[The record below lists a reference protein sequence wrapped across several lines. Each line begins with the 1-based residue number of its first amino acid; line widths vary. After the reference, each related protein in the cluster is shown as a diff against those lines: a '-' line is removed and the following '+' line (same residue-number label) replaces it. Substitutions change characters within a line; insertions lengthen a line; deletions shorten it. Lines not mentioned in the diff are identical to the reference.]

1 MQLLKTFV
9 THYPWQSL
17 LLVLALLLSG
27 LADGIG
33 LSALLPA
40 LQLTLTSSVGA
51 DDSNDF
57 TRLVNEAMAEIG
69 MTPTLGVLLTVIL
82 TAIVLKNILI
92 FFANQRIGYIA
103 ADVAT
108 ELRMSLLRSVIASRW
123 EFFTHQSSGALANS
137 MATEAWRASNAYVF
151 AVRVLASLI
160 EALVYL
166 SVAVIASWQAT
177 LLCIVVGLAV
187 LGASHVLVRI
197 ARRAGDR
204 QTRWYRA
211 LLSSLTD
218 VLASVKTFKSMGR
231 DHVAEE
237 VLAYETGKLRHAL
250 RRQALS
256 EAGLESA
263 QESLLALVVVVGI
276 YVALVTF
283 EIGLP
288 MVTFMVLVLG
298 QTLKRIGKVQ
308 KQYQK
313 MLTCESAYWAL
324 NKTIDEARSAA
335 ERSTGTAT
343 TALDDAIEF
352 DGVSFAYGAHTILND
367 ATFKVPA
374 RTITCLVGDSGAGKT
389 TVADLVIGLV
399 APTAGELR
407 IDGVPIGELDLRA
420 WRHSIGYV
428 PQDNLLLHDT
438 VLHNVTLGDPS
449 LTESDAL
456 RALKAADAEE
466 FVARMPDGIHAI
478 VGERGTRLSGGQRQ
492 RIMIARA
499 LAHQP
504 RLLILDEA
512 TSALDADTEA
522 GICKTLS
529 ALSREVTI
537 LAVTH
542 QPALAAVADRV
553 YRLRNSQVE
562 AVSEPGVGEATAAT
576 KGRSQN

>member
-1 MQLLKTFV
+1 MHLLRTFV
-9 THYPWQSL
+9 SQYPWQSVF
-17 LLVLALLLSG
+17 LVVALLLSG

-40 LQLTLTSSVGA
+40 LQLTLSA
-51 DDSNDF
+51 EAKDDGNDF
-57 TRLVNEAMAEIG
+57 TRFVDDAMASIG
-69 MTPTLGVLLTVIL
+69 MTPTLGVLLSVIL
-82 TAIVLKNILI
+82 GAIVLKNILI

-108 ELRMSLLRSVIASRW
+108 ELRMTLLRTVIASRW

-177 LLCIVVGLAV
+177 VLCIVVGVAV

-218 VLASVKTFKSMGR
+218 VLASVKTFKAMGR
-231 DHVAEE
+231 DHVAED
-237 VLAYETGKLRHAL
+237 VLSYETGKLRKAL

-276 YVALVTF
+276 YLALVTF

-298 QTLKRIGKVQ
+298 QTLKRVGKVQ

-324 NKTIDEARSAA
+324 DATIREARAAA
-335 ERSTGTAT
+335 EHTHGSIAPTLER
-343 TALDDAIEF
+343 AIEF
-352 DGVSFAYGAHTILND
+352 KNVSFAYGTHEILSD
-367 ATFKVPA
+367 ATFEVPA
-374 RTITCLVGDSGAGKT
+374 RRITCLVGDSGAGKT
-389 TVADLVIGLV
+389 TVADLIIGLI
-399 APTAGELR
+399 APTKGDLT
-407 IDGVPIGELDLRA
+407 IDGVPIADIDLRQ

-428 PQDNLLLHDT
+428 PQDNLLLHDS
-438 VLHNVTLGDPS
+438 VLQNVTLGDPT
-449 LTESDAL
+449 LNEADAMVAL
-456 RALKAADAEE
+456 RAAGAEE
-466 FVARMPDGIHAI
+466 FVAQLPEGIHAI

-492 RIMIARA
+492 RIMIARS
-499 LAHQP
+499 LAHRP

-522 GICKTLS
+522 GICATLKD
-529 ALSREVTI
+529 LSQTVTI
-537 LAVTH
+537 LAVSH
-542 QPALAAVADRV
+542 QPALAAAADRV
-553 YRLRNSQVE
+553 YRLRNSRVLPVDAQP
-562 AVSEPGVGEATAAT
+562 S
-576 KGRSQN
+576 RLSQ